1 MAQQPAAGSIEF
13 EARIT
18 PTGGR
23 AEPVLKLPVWLLTK
37 SFAELR
43 KEAENSAPPPD
54 LDKFVDSL
62 EISPQLKEWM
72 KRTRWVQLTGREFMQ
87 RLKPDDVM
95 GVPEFFAAY
104 MARNAGDT
112 TVGFPA
118 SRARDA
124 DRIRN
129 PQRYE
134 RDQKAYREAI
144 RRFLST
150 NPHTLDG
157 LEVELAN
164 IDPGQRW
171 ARQESER
178 RERIRRRA
186 LELAETSCLVAKTE
200 TDLAGRAGFMNVPPG
215 DYWLST
221 LESEGAA
228 GDLRLRWDVSVPVR
242 AGRVT
247 RLVLSNVN
255 AVPKE
260 IPPK

>member
-157 LEVELAN
+157 LEVELAH

-186 LELAETSCLVAKTE
+186 LELAETTCLVAKTE
-200 TDLAGRAGFMNVPPG
+200 TDLAGRAGFINVAPG

-247 RLVLSNVN
+247 RLMLSNVN

-260 IPPK
+260 TPPK